1 MNLHTKRRLKA
12 GVALLCSA
20 TMTFALATPYSFA
33 DEKETLENKTSD
45 LQSQLAGINQDLLKI
60 SDEISD
66 TQMRVTIV
74 NSEILRSEDELA
86 VSQQN
91 EDQQYENMKSR
102 IKYMYENGNSSML
115 ELLFSA
121 ESMSDLLNK
130 ADFIQNIS
138 QYDRDMLNELQNI
151 HADIENQKMALQNQQ
166 ASLNN
171 LENELQQQQAEL
183 QQKADET
190 STDLAQF
197 QAQLQQI
204 REQEAA
210 KAAAEAAAKAQQE
223 AAAKAQQQAQ
233 ASANASSSGNNTSS
247 NTTNSSG
254 STNYGSS
261 NSGNSYSGSSN
272 SCNNASGG
280 TTNNSGSSANTSDLD
295 LLAAIIQ
302 CEAYQNYDSLLAVAT
317 VIMNRVYDSRFP
329 NSISGVVYA
338 AGQFEPAFSGR
349 LEYVLNAGPTSL
361 SYQVAQD
368 AINGA
373 RLAEVADC
381 YYFLYAGT
389 GHSGVNIGG
398 NVFFPSW

>member
-86 VSQQN
+86 ISQQN

-102 IKYMYENGNSSML
+102 IKYMYENGNSNML

-121 ESMSDLLNK
+121 ESMSDFLNK

-138 QYDRDMLNELQNI
+138 QYDRDMLSELQNI

-166 ASLNN
+166 DSLNN
-171 LENELQQQQAEL
+171 LENELQQQQAAL

-233 ASANASSSGNNTSS
+233 ASANASSSGNTTSS
-247 NTTNSSG
+247 NTTNGSG
-254 STNYGSS
+254 SANSGSS
-261 NSGNSYSGSSN
+261 NSGNN
-272 SCNNASGG
+272 TSGG
-280 TTNNSGSSANTSDLD
+280 TTNNSGSSANKQDLD

-389 GHSGVNIGG
+389 GHSGINIGG

>member
-1 MNLHTKRRLKA
+1 MNLHTKRRIKA

-86 VSQQN
+86 ISQQN

-102 IKYMYENGNSSML
+102 IKYMYENGNSNML

-121 ESMSDLLNK
+121 ESMSDFLNK

-138 QYDRDMLNELQNI
+138 QYDRDMLSELQNI

-166 ASLNN
+166 DSLNN
-171 LENELQQQQAEL
+171 LENELQQQQAAL

-233 ASANASSSGNNTSS
+233 ASANASSSGNTTSS
-247 NTTNSSG
+247 NTTNGSG
-254 STNYGSS
+254 SANSGSS
-261 NSGNSYSGSSN
+261 NSGNN
-272 SCNNASGG
+272 TSGG
-280 TTNNSGSSANTSDLD
+280 TTNNSGSSANKSDLD

-389 GHSGVNIGG
+389 GHSGINIGG

>member
-86 VSQQN
+86 ISQQN

-102 IKYMYENGNSSML
+102 IKYMYENGNSNML

-138 QYDRDMLNELQNI
+138 QYDRDMLSELQNI

-171 LENELQQQQAEL
+171 LENELQQQQAAL

-247 NTTNSSG
+247 NTTNGSG
-254 STNYGSS
+254 SANSGSS
-261 NSGNSYSGSSN
+261 NSGNN
-272 SCNNASGG
+272 TSGG
-280 TTNNSGSSANTSDLD
+280 TTNNSGSSANKSDLD

-361 SYQVAQD
+361 SYQVAQE

-389 GHSGVNIGG
+389 GHSGINIGG

>member
-86 VSQQN
+86 ISQQN

-121 ESMSDLLNK
+121 ESMSDFLNK

-138 QYDRDMLNELQNI
+138 QYDRDMLSELQNI

-166 ASLNN
+166 DSLNN
-171 LENELQQQQAEL
+171 LENELQQQQAAL

-247 NTTNSSG
+247 NTTTSN
-254 STNYGSS
+254 GSS
-261 NSGNSYSGSSN
+261 NSGNN
-272 SCNNASGG
+272 SSGG
-280 TTNNSGSSANTSDLD
+280 VINNGGTSASKSDLD

-381 YYFLYAGT
+381 YYFLYADT
-389 GHSGVNIGG
+389 GHPGINIGG

>member
-86 VSQQN
+86 ISQQT
-91 EDQQYENMKSR
+91 EDQQYENIKSL
-102 IKYMYENGNSSML
+102 IKYMYENGNSNML

-138 QYDRDMLNELQNI
+138 QYDRDMLSELQNI

-171 LENELQQQQAEL
+171 LENELQQQQAAL

-233 ASANASSSGNNTSS
+233 ASANASSSGNTTSS

-254 STNYGSS
+254 SANSGSS
-261 NSGNSYSGSSN
+261 NSGNN
-272 SCNNASGG
+272 TSGG
-280 TTNNSGSSANTSDLD
+280 TTNNSGSSANKSDLD

-389 GHSGVNIGG
+389 GHSGINIGG

>member
-74 NSEILRSEDELA
+74 NSEILRSEDELTI
-86 VSQQN
+86 SQQN

-171 LENELQQQQAEL
+171 LENELQQQQAAL

-233 ASANASSSGNNTSS
+233 ASANASSSGNTTSS
-247 NTTNSSG
+247 NTTNGSG
-254 STNYGSS
+254 SANSGSS
-261 NSGNSYSGSSN
+261 NSGNN
-272 SCNNASGG
+272 TSGG
-280 TTNNSGSSANTSDLD
+280 TTNNSGSSANKSDLD

-361 SYQVAQD
+361 SYQVAKD

-389 GHSGVNIGG
+389 GHSGINIGG

>member
-74 NSEILRSEDELA
+74 NSEILRSEDELTI
-86 VSQQN
+86 SQQN

-233 ASANASSSGNNTSS
+233 ASANASSSGNTTSS
-247 NTTNSSG
+247 NTTNNSG
-254 STNYGSS
+254 SA
-261 NSGNSYSGSSN
+261 NSGNSNSG
-272 SCNNASGG
+272 NNASGG
-280 TTNNSGSSANTSDLD
+280 STNNNGSSANKSDLD

-389 GHSGVNIGG
+389 GHSGINIGG

>member
-20 TMTFALATPYSFA
+20 TTTFALATPYSFA
-33 DEKETLENKTSD
+33 DEKENLENKTSD

-74 NSEILRSEDELA
+74 NSEILRSEDELTI
-86 VSQQN
+86 SQQN

-121 ESMSDLLNK
+121 ESMRDLLNK

-171 LENELQQQQAEL
+171 LENELQQQQAAL

-233 ASANASSSGNNTSS
+233 ASANASSSGNTTSS
-247 NTTNSSG
+247 NTTNGSG
-254 STNYGSS
+254 SANSGSS
-261 NSGNSYSGSSN
+261 NSGNN
-272 SCNNASGG
+272 TSGG
-280 TTNNSGSSANTSDLD
+280 TTNNSGSSANKSDLD

-389 GHSGVNIGG
+389 GHSGINIGG

>member
-74 NSEILRSEDELA
+74 NSEILRSEDELTI
-86 VSQQN
+86 SQQN

-102 IKYMYENGNSSML
+102 IKYMYENGNSNML

-121 ESMSDLLNK
+121 ESMSDFLNK

-138 QYDRDMLNELQNI
+138 QYDRDMLSELQNI

-171 LENELQQQQAEL
+171 LENELQQQQAAL

-233 ASANASSSGNNTSS
+233 ASANASSSGNTTSS
-247 NTTNSSG
+247 NTTNNSG
-254 STNYGSS
+254 SANSGSSNPGSS
-261 NSGNSYSGSSN
+261 NSGN
-272 SCNNASGG
+272 NASGG
-280 TTNNSGSSANTSDLD
+280 STNNSGSSANKSDLD

-389 GHSGVNIGG
+389 GHSGINIGG

>member
-74 NSEILRSEDELA
+74 NSEILRSEDELTI
-86 VSQQN
+86 SQQN

-102 IKYMYENGNSSML
+102 IKYMYENGNSNML

-121 ESMSDLLNK
+121 ESMSDFLNK

-138 QYDRDMLNELQNI
+138 QYDRDMLSELQNI

-171 LENELQQQQAEL
+171 LENELQQQQAAL

-197 QAQLQQI
+197 QAQLQPI

-233 ASANASSSGNNTSS
+233 ASANASSSGNTTSS
-247 NTTNSSG
+247 NTTNNSG
-254 STNYGSS
+254 SA
-261 NSGNSYSGSSN
+261 NSGNSNSG
-272 SCNNASGG
+272 NNASGG
-280 TTNNSGSSANTSDLD
+280 STNNSGSSANKSDLD

-389 GHSGVNIGG
+389 GHSGINIGG
-398 NVFFPSW
+398 NVFLPRW

>member
-74 NSEILRSEDELA
+74 NSEILRSEDELTI
-86 VSQQN
+86 SQQN

-102 IKYMYENGNSSML
+102 IKYMYENGNSNML

-138 QYDRDMLNELQNI
+138 QYDRDMLSELQNI

-171 LENELQQQQAEL
+171 LENELQQQQAAL

-233 ASANASSSGNNTSS
+233 ASANASSSGNTTSS

-254 STNYGSS
+254 SANSGSS
-261 NSGNSYSGSSN
+261 NSGNN
-272 SCNNASGG
+272 TSGG
-280 TTNNSGSSANTSDLD
+280 TTNNSGSSANKSDLD

-389 GHSGVNIGG
+389 GHSGINIGG

>member
-1 MNLHTKRRLKA
+1 MNLHTKRRIKA

-86 VSQQN
+86 ISQQN

-102 IKYMYENGNSSML
+102 IKYMYENGNSNML

-138 QYDRDMLNELQNI
+138 QYDRDMLSELQNI

-171 LENELQQQQAEL
+171 LENELQQQQAAL

-233 ASANASSSGNNTSS
+233 ASANASSSGNTTSS

-254 STNYGSS
+254 SANSGSS
-261 NSGNSYSGSSN
+261 NSGNN
-272 SCNNASGG
+272 TSGG
-280 TTNNSGSSANTSDLD
+280 TTNNSGSSANKSDLD

-389 GHSGVNIGG
+389 GHSGINIGG

>member
-86 VSQQN
+86 ISQQN

-121 ESMSDLLNK
+121 ESMSDFLNK

-138 QYDRDMLNELQNI
+138 QYDRDMLSELQNI

-166 ASLNN
+166 DSLNN
-171 LENELQQQQAEL
+171 LENELQQQQAAL

-247 NTTNSSG
+247 NTTTSN
-254 STNYGSS
+254 GSS
-261 NSGNSYSGSSN
+261 NSGNN
-272 SCNNASGG
+272 SSGG
-280 TTNNSGSSANTSDLD
+280 VINNGGTSARKSDLD

-389 GHSGVNIGG
+389 GHPGINIGG

>member
-74 NSEILRSEDELA
+74 NSEILRSEDELTI
-86 VSQQN
+86 SQQN

-102 IKYMYENGNSSML
+102 IKYMYENGNSNML

-121 ESMSDLLNK
+121 ESMSDFLNK

-138 QYDRDMLNELQNI
+138 QYDRDMLSELQNI

-166 ASLNN
+166 DSLNN
-171 LENELQQQQAEL
+171 LENELQQQQAAL

-233 ASANASSSGNNTSS
+233 ASANASSSGNTTSS
-247 NTTNSSG
+247 NTTNNSG
-254 STNYGSS
+254 SANSGSSNPGSS
-261 NSGNSYSGSSN
+261 NSGNN
-272 SCNNASGG
+272 TSGG
-280 TTNNSGSSANTSDLD
+280 TTNNSGSSANKSDLD

-389 GHSGVNIGG
+389 GHSGINIGG

>member
-74 NSEILRSEDELA
+74 NSEILRSEDELTI
-86 VSQQN
+86 SQQN

-171 LENELQQQQAEL
+171 LENELQQQQAAL

-233 ASANASSSGNNTSS
+233 ASANASSSGNTTSS
-247 NTTNSSG
+247 NTTNGSG
-254 STNYGSS
+254 SANSGSS
-261 NSGNSYSGSSN
+261 NSGN
-272 SCNNASGG
+272 NASGG
-280 TTNNSGSSANTSDLD
+280 STNNSGSSANKSDLD

-389 GHSGVNIGG
+389 GHSGINIGG

>member
-74 NSEILRSEDELA
+74 NSEILRSEDELTI
-86 VSQQN
+86 SQQN
-91 EDQQYENMKSR
+91 EDQQYKNMKSR
-102 IKYMYENGNSSML
+102 IKYMYENGNSNML

-121 ESMSDLLNK
+121 ESMSDFLNK

-138 QYDRDMLNELQNI
+138 QYDRDMLSELQNI

-166 ASLNN
+166 DSLNN
-171 LENELQQQQAEL
+171 LENELQQQQAAL

-233 ASANASSSGNNTSS
+233 ASANASSSGNTTSS
-247 NTTNSSG
+247 NTTNGSG
-254 STNYGSS
+254 SANSGSS
-261 NSGNSYSGSSN
+261 NSGNN
-272 SCNNASGG
+272 TSGG
-280 TTNNSGSSANTSDLD
+280 TTNNSGSSANKSDLD

-389 GHSGVNIGG
+389 GHSGINIGG

>member
-86 VSQQN
+86 ISQQN

-102 IKYMYENGNSSML
+102 IKYMYENGNSNML

-121 ESMSDLLNK
+121 ESMSDFLNK

-138 QYDRDMLNELQNI
+138 QYDRDMLSELQNI

-166 ASLNN
+166 DSLNN
-171 LENELQQQQAEL
+171 LENELQQQQAAL

-233 ASANASSSGNNTSS
+233 ASANASSSGNTTSS
-247 NTTNSSG
+247 NTTNGSG
-254 STNYGSS
+254 SANSGSS
-261 NSGNSYSGSSN
+261 NSGNN
-272 SCNNASGG
+272 TSGG
-280 TTNNSGSSANTSDLD
+280 TTNNSGSSANKSDLD

-389 GHSGVNIGG
+389 GHSGINIGG

>member
-74 NSEILRSEDELA
+74 NSEILRSEDELTI
-86 VSQQN
+86 SQQN

-171 LENELQQQQAEL
+171 LENELQQQQAAL

-233 ASANASSSGNNTSS
+233 ASANASSSGNTTSS
-247 NTTNSSG
+247 NTTNGSG
-254 STNYGSS
+254 SANSESS
-261 NSGNSYSGSSN
+261 NSGNN
-272 SCNNASGG
+272 TSGG
-280 TTNNSGSSANTSDLD
+280 TTNNSGSSANKSDLD

-389 GHSGVNIGG
+389 GHSGINIGG

>member
-33 DEKETLENKTSD
+33 DEKEALENKTSD

-86 VSQQN
+86 ISQQN

-121 ESMSDLLNK
+121 ESMSDFLNK

-138 QYDRDMLNELQNI
+138 QYDRDMLSELQNI

-171 LENELQQQQAEL
+171 LENELQQQQAAL

-223 AAAKAQQQAQ
+223 AAAKAQQEA
-233 ASANASSSGNNTSS
+233 ANASSSGNTTSS

-254 STNYGSS
+254 SANSGSSNSGSS
-261 NSGNSYSGSSN
+261 NSGNN
-272 SCNNASGG
+272 TSGG
-280 TTNNSGSSANTSDLD
+280 TTNNSGSSANKSDLD

-389 GHSGVNIGG
+389 GHSGINIGG

>member
-60 SDEISD
+60 SDEISN

-86 VSQQN
+86 ISQQN

-102 IKYMYENGNSSML
+102 IKYMYENGNSNML

-121 ESMSDLLNK
+121 ESMSDFLNK

-138 QYDRDMLNELQNI
+138 QYDRDMLSELQNI

-166 ASLNN
+166 DSLNN
-171 LENELQQQQAEL
+171 LENELQQQQAAL

-233 ASANASSSGNNTSS
+233 ASANASSSGNTTSS
-247 NTTNSSG
+247 NTTNNSG
-254 STNYGSS
+254 SA
-261 NSGNSYSGSSN
+261 NSGNN
-272 SCNNASGG
+272 TSGG
-280 TTNNSGSSANTSDLD
+280 TTNNSGSSANKSDLD

-361 SYQVAQD
+361 SYQVAQE

-389 GHSGVNIGG
+389 GHSGINIGG

>member
-74 NSEILRSEDELA
+74 NSEILRSEDELTI
-86 VSQQN
+86 SQQN

-171 LENELQQQQAEL
+171 LENELQQQQAAL

-210 KAAAEAAAKAQQE
+210 KVAAEAAAKAQQE

-233 ASANASSSGNNTSS
+233 ASANASSSGNTTSS
-247 NTTNSSG
+247 NTTNGSG
-254 STNYGSS
+254 SANSGSS
-261 NSGNSYSGSSN
+261 NSGNN
-272 SCNNASGG
+272 TSGG
-280 TTNNSGSSANTSDLD
+280 TTNNSGSSANKSDLD

-389 GHSGVNIGG
+389 GHSGINIGG

>member
-74 NSEILRSEDELA
+74 NSEILRSEDELTI
-86 VSQQN
+86 SQQN

-102 IKYMYENGNSSML
+102 IKYMYENGNSNML

-121 ESMSDLLNK
+121 ESMSDFLNK

-171 LENELQQQQAEL
+171 LENELQQQQAAL

-210 KAAAEAAAKAQQE
+210 KAAAEAATKAQQE

-233 ASANASSSGNNTSS
+233 ASANASSSGNTTSS
-247 NTTNSSG
+247 NTTNNSG
-254 STNYGSS
+254 SANFGNSNSGSS
-261 NSGNSYSGSSN
+261 NSGN
-272 SCNNASGG
+272 NASGG
-280 TTNNSGSSANTSDLD
+280 STNNSGSSANKSDLD

-381 YYFLYAGT
+381 DYFLYAGT
-389 GHSGVNIGG
+389 GHSGINIGG

>member
-74 NSEILRSEDELA
+74 NSEILRSEDELTI
-86 VSQQN
+86 SQQN

-102 IKYMYENGNSSML
+102 IKYMYENGNSNML

-138 QYDRDMLNELQNI
+138 QYDRDMLSELQNI

-171 LENELQQQQAEL
+171 LENELQQQQAAL

-233 ASANASSSGNNTSS
+233 ASANASSSGNTTSS
-247 NTTNSSG
+247 NTTNNSG
-254 STNYGSS
+254 SANPGSSNPGSS
-261 NSGNSYSGSSN
+261 NSGNN
-272 SCNNASGG
+272 TSGG
-280 TTNNSGSSANTSDLD
+280 TTNNSGSSANKSDLD

-389 GHSGVNIGG
+389 GHSGINIGG

>member
-1 MNLHTKRRLKA
+1 MNLHTKRRIKA

-74 NSEILRSEDELA
+74 NSEILRSEDELTI
-86 VSQQN
+86 SQQN

-102 IKYMYENGNSSML
+102 IKYMYENGNSNML

-138 QYDRDMLNELQNI
+138 QYDRDMLSELQNI

-171 LENELQQQQAEL
+171 LENELQQQQAAL

-233 ASANASSSGNNTSS
+233 ASANASASGNTTSS
-247 NTTNSSG
+247 NTTNNSG
-254 STNYGSS
+254 SANPGSSNPGSS
-261 NSGNSYSGSSN
+261 NSGNN
-272 SCNNASGG
+272 TSGG
-280 TTNNSGSSANTSDLD
+280 TTNNSGSSANKSDLD

-389 GHSGVNIGG
+389 GHSGINIGG

>member
-86 VSQQN
+86 ISQQN

-102 IKYMYENGNSSML
+102 IKYMYENGNSNML

-138 QYDRDMLNELQNI
+138 QYDRDMLSELQNI

-171 LENELQQQQAEL
+171 LENELQQQQAAL

-223 AAAKAQQQAQ
+223 AAAKAQQPAQ
-233 ASANASSSGNNTSS
+233 ASANASSSGNTTSS

-254 STNYGSS
+254 SANSGSS
-261 NSGNSYSGSSN
+261 NSGNN
-272 SCNNASGG
+272 TSGG
-280 TTNNSGSSANTSDLD
+280 TTNNSGSSANKSDLD

-389 GHSGVNIGG
+389 GHSGINIGG

>member
-1 MNLHTKRRLKA
+1 MNLHTKRRIKA

-86 VSQQN
+86 ISQQK

-121 ESMSDLLNK
+121 ESMSDFLNK

-138 QYDRDMLNELQNI
+138 QYDRDMLSELQNI

-166 ASLNN
+166 DSLNN
-171 LENELQQQQAEL
+171 LENELQQQQAAL

-247 NTTNSSG
+247 NTTTSN
-254 STNYGSS
+254 GSS
-261 NSGNSYSGSSN
+261 NSGNN
-272 SCNNASGG
+272 SSGG
-280 TTNNSGSSANTSDLD
+280 VINNGGTSASKSDLD

-389 GHSGVNIGG
+389 GHPGINIGG

>member
-74 NSEILRSEDELA
+74 NSEILRSEDELTI
-86 VSQQN
+86 SQQN

-102 IKYMYENGNSSML
+102 IKYMYENGNSNML

-121 ESMSDLLNK
+121 ESMSDFLNK

-138 QYDRDMLNELQNI
+138 QYDRDMLSELQNI

-171 LENELQQQQAEL
+171 LENELQQQQAAL

-247 NTTNSSG
+247 NTTTSN
-254 STNYGSS
+254 GSS
-261 NSGNSYSGSSN
+261 NSGNN
-272 SCNNASGG
+272 SSGG
-280 TTNNSGSSANTSDLD
+280 VINNGGTSASKSDLD

-389 GHSGVNIGG
+389 GHPGINIGG

>member
-74 NSEILRSEDELA
+74 NSEILRSEDELTI
-86 VSQQN
+86 SQQN

-102 IKYMYENGNSSML
+102 IKYMYENGNSNML

-121 ESMSDLLNK
+121 ESMSDFLNK

-138 QYDRDMLNELQNI
+138 QYDRDMLSELQNI

-166 ASLNN
+166 DSLNN
-171 LENELQQQQAEL
+171 LENELQQQQAAL

-233 ASANASSSGNNTSS
+233 ASANASSSGNTTSS
-247 NTTNSSG
+247 NTPTGSG
-254 STNYGSS
+254 SANSGSS
-261 NSGNSYSGSSN
+261 NSGNN
-272 SCNNASGG
+272 TSGG
-280 TTNNSGSSANTSDLD
+280 TTNNSGSSANKSDLD

-389 GHSGVNIGG
+389 GHSGINIGG

>member
-86 VSQQN
+86 ISQQN
-91 EDQQYENMKSR
+91 EDKQYENMKSR
-102 IKYMYENGNSSML
+102 IKYMYENGNSNML

-138 QYDRDMLNELQNI
+138 QYDRDMLSELQNI

-171 LENELQQQQAEL
+171 LENELQQQQAAL

-233 ASANASSSGNNTSS
+233 ASANASSSGNTTSS
-247 NTTNSSG
+247 NTTNNSG
-254 STNYGSS
+254 SANFESSNSGSS
-261 NSGNSYSGSSN
+261 NSGNN
-272 SCNNASGG
+272 TSGG
-280 TTNNSGSSANTSDLD
+280 STNNSGSSANKSDLD

-389 GHSGVNIGG
+389 GHSGINIGG

>member
-1 MNLHTKRRLKA
+1 MNMHTKRRLKA

-74 NSEILRSEDELA
+74 NSEILRSEDELTI
-86 VSQQN
+86 SQQN

-233 ASANASSSGNNTSS
+233 ASANASSSGNTTSS
-247 NTTNSSG
+247 NTTNGSG
-254 STNYGSS
+254 SANSGSS
-261 NSGNSYSGSSN
+261 NSGNN
-272 SCNNASGG
+272 TSGG
-280 TTNNSGSSANTSDLD
+280 TTNNSGSSANKSDLD

-361 SYQVAQD
+361 SYQVAKD

-389 GHSGVNIGG
+389 GHSGINIGG

>member
-74 NSEILRSEDELA
+74 NSEILRSEDELTI
-86 VSQQN
+86 SQQN

-102 IKYMYENGNSSML
+102 IKYMYENGNSNML

-121 ESMSDLLNK
+121 ESMSDFLNK

-138 QYDRDMLNELQNI
+138 QYDRDMLSELQNI

-166 ASLNN
+166 DSLNN
-171 LENELQQQQAEL
+171 LENELQQQQAAL

-210 KAAAEAAAKAQQE
+210 KAAAEAAAKAQHE

-233 ASANASSSGNNTSS
+233 ASANASSSGNTTSS
-247 NTTNSSG
+247 NTTNGSG
-254 STNYGSS
+254 SANSGSS
-261 NSGNSYSGSSN
+261 NSGNN
-272 SCNNASGG
+272 TSGG
-280 TTNNSGSSANTSDLD
+280 TTNNSGSSANKSDLD

-361 SYQVAQD
+361 SYQVAQE

-389 GHSGVNIGG
+389 GHSGINIGG

>member
-12 GVALLCSA
+12 GVAFLCSA

-74 NSEILRSEDELA
+74 NSEILRSEDELTI
-86 VSQQN
+86 SQQN

-102 IKYMYENGNSSML
+102 IKYMYENGNSNML

-121 ESMSDLLNK
+121 ESMSDFLNK

-138 QYDRDMLNELQNI
+138 QYDRDMLSELQNI

-171 LENELQQQQAEL
+171 LENELQQQQAAL

-233 ASANASSSGNNTSS
+233 ASANASSSGNTTSS
-247 NTTNSSG
+247 NTTNNSG
-254 STNYGSS
+254 SANSGSSNPGSS
-261 NSGNSYSGSSN
+261 NSGN
-272 SCNNASGG
+272 NASGG
-280 TTNNSGSSANTSDLD
+280 STNNSGSSANKSDLD

-349 LEYVLNAGPTSL
+349 LEYVLNVGPTSL

-389 GHSGVNIGG
+389 GHSGINIGG

>member
-86 VSQQN
+86 ISQQN

-102 IKYMYENGNSSML
+102 IKYMYENGNSNML

-121 ESMSDLLNK
+121 ESMSDFLNK

-138 QYDRDMLNELQNI
+138 QYDRDMLSELQNI

-166 ASLNN
+166 DSLNN
-171 LENELQQQQAEL
+171 LENELQQQQAAL

-210 KAAAEAAAKAQQE
+210 KAAAEAAAKAQHE

-233 ASANASSSGNNTSS
+233 ASANASSSGNTTSS
-247 NTTNSSG
+247 NTTNGSG
-254 STNYGSS
+254 SANSGSS
-261 NSGNSYSGSSN
+261 NSGNN
-272 SCNNASGG
+272 TSGG
-280 TTNNSGSSANTSDLD
+280 TTNNSGSSANKSDLD

-389 GHSGVNIGG
+389 GHSGINIGG

>member
-74 NSEILRSEDELA
+74 NSEILRSEDELTI
-86 VSQQN
+86 SQQN

-102 IKYMYENGNSSML
+102 IKYMYENGNSNML

-121 ESMSDLLNK
+121 ESMSDFLNK

-138 QYDRDMLNELQNI
+138 QYDRDMLSELQNI

-171 LENELQQQQAEL
+171 LENELQQQQAAL

-233 ASANASSSGNNTSS
+233 ASANASSSGNTTSS
-247 NTTNSSG
+247 NTTNNSG
-254 STNYGSS
+254 SANSGSS
-261 NSGNSYSGSSN
+261 NSGNN
-272 SCNNASGG
+272 TSGG
-280 TTNNSGSSANTSDLD
+280 STNNSGSSANKSDLD

-389 GHSGVNIGG
+389 GHSGINIGG

>member
-74 NSEILRSEDELA
+74 NSEILRSEDELTI
-86 VSQQN
+86 SQQN

-210 KAAAEAAAKAQQE
+210 KAQQE

-233 ASANASSSGNNTSS
+233 ASANASSSGNTTSS
-247 NTTNSSG
+247 NTTNNSG
-254 STNYGSS
+254 SANSGSA
-261 NSGNSYSGSSN
+261 NSGNN
-272 SCNNASGG
+272 TSGG
-280 TTNNSGSSANTSDLD
+280 TTNNSGSSANKSDLD

-389 GHSGVNIGG
+389 GHSGINIGG

>member
-20 TMTFALATPYSFA
+20 TMTFSLATPYSFA

-86 VSQQN
+86 ISQQN

-102 IKYMYENGNSSML
+102 IKYMYENGNSNML

-121 ESMSDLLNK
+121 ESMSDFLNK

-138 QYDRDMLNELQNI
+138 QYDRDMLSELQNI

-166 ASLNN
+166 DSLNN
-171 LENELQQQQAEL
+171 LENELQQQQAAL

-247 NTTNSSG
+247 NTTTSN
-254 STNYGSS
+254 GSS
-261 NSGNSYSGSSN
+261 NSGNN
-272 SCNNASGG
+272 SSGG
-280 TTNNSGSSANTSDLD
+280 VINNGGTSASKSDLD

-389 GHSGVNIGG
+389 GHPGINIGG

>member
-74 NSEILRSEDELA
+74 NSEILRSEDELTI
-86 VSQQN
+86 SQQN

-171 LENELQQQQAEL
+171 LENELQQQQAAL

-233 ASANASSSGNNTSS
+233 ASANASSSGNTTSS
-247 NTTNSSG
+247 NTTHGSG
-254 STNYGSS
+254 SANSGSS
-261 NSGNSYSGSSN
+261 NSGNN
-272 SCNNASGG
+272 TSGG
-280 TTNNSGSSANTSDLD
+280 TTNNSGSSANKSDLD

-389 GHSGVNIGG
+389 GHSGINIGG

>member
-1 MNLHTKRRLKA
+1 MNLHTKRRIKA

-86 VSQQN
+86 ISQQN

-121 ESMSDLLNK
+121 ESMSDFLNK

-138 QYDRDMLNELQNI
+138 QYDRDMLSELQNI

-166 ASLNN
+166 DSLNN
-171 LENELQQQQAEL
+171 LENELQQQQAAL

-247 NTTNSSG
+247 NTTTSN
-254 STNYGSS
+254 GSS
-261 NSGNSYSGSSN
+261 NSGNN
-272 SCNNASGG
+272 SSGG
-280 TTNNSGSSANTSDLD
+280 VINNGGTSASKSDLD

-389 GHSGVNIGG
+389 GHPGINIGG

>member
-66 TQMRVTIV
+66 TQMRVTII

-86 VSQQN
+86 ISQQN

-121 ESMSDLLNK
+121 ESMSDFLNK

-138 QYDRDMLNELQNI
+138 QYDRDMLSELQNI

-166 ASLNN
+166 TSLNN
-171 LENELQQQQAEL
+171 LENELQQQQAAL

-223 AAAKAQQQAQ
+223 AAAKAQQEA
-233 ASANASSSGNNTSS
+233 ANASSSGNTTSS

-254 STNYGSS
+254 SANSGSSNSGSS
-261 NSGNSYSGSSN
+261 NSGNN
-272 SCNNASGG
+272 TSGG
-280 TTNNSGSSANTSDLD
+280 TTNNSGSSANKSDLD

-349 LEYVLNAGPTSL
+349 LEYVLNVGPTSL

-389 GHSGVNIGG
+389 GHSGINIGG